1 MKKKIFLFN
10 KKVYYSFD
18 IIKTINAGL
27 ILKGWEIKSIRKNN
41 INISNSYISILKNN
55 AYLINSN
62 IKFLNN
68 SIKNEKYKEN
78 RKIKLLLKKK
88 EILYLFNKVNRE
100 RTTIVPIYLFWK
112 NFLCKIKIG
121 LAKGKKIFDKRA
133 VKKEKE
139 WKIKKMRFI
148 KKSLK

>member
-10 KKVYYSFD
+10 KKVYYNFN

-41 INISNSYISILKNN
+41 INILNSYISIIKNN
-55 AYLINSN
+55 VYLINSN

-68 SIKNEKYKEN
+68 STKNEICKEN

-88 EILYLFNKVNRE
+88 EILYLISKIYSKRI
-100 RTTIVPIYLFWK
+100 TIVPICLFWK

-121 LAKGKKIFDKRA
+121 LAKGKKMSDKRSS
-133 VKKEKE
+133 KKEKE
-139 WKIKKMRFI
+139 WNIEKMRFI
-148 KKSLK
+148 KKSLR